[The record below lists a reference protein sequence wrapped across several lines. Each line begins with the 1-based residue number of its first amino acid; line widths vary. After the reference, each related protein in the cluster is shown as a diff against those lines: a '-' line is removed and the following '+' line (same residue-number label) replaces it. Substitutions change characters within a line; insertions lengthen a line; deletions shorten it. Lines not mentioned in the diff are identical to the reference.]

1 MGSDVLLILAA
12 AAFMTLLFAG
22 RRELVE
28 SAGAKVANGV
38 LMLVLATL
46 AGVIIIELLAS
57 CGSPRIVEGSVMRL
71 PRRGPLCWSRS

>member
-1 MGSDVLLILAA
+1 MRTARRAVASPCRTYCVPTCSDVLLILVA
-12 AAFMTLLFAG
+12 AAFVMLLFAG

-46 AGVIIIELLAS
+46 AGVITVELLAS
-57 CGSPRIVEGSVMRL
+57 LVSL
-71 PRRGPLCWSRS
+71 

>member
-46 AGVIIIELLAS
+46 AGVVIIELLAS
-57 CGSPRIVEGSVMRL
+57 LVSL
-71 PRRGPLCWSRS
+71 

>member
-12 AAFMTLLFAG
+12 AAFIALLFAG

-28 SAGAKVANGV
+28 SAGAKAANGV

-46 AGVIIIELLAS
+46 AGVIIVELLAS
-57 CGSPRIVEGSVMRL
+57 LVSL
-71 PRRGPLCWSRS
+71 